1 METSINNMVYDV
13 TKLQANAFQ
22 SPLSSNQAS
31 QKINVQSQS
40 VMKEKLRVNINE
52 SPDEI
57 KFNMDGL
64 FPSNLLNDTDRSM
77 IKISKVTTRNPSEG
91 KLSDN

>member
-1 METSINNMVYDV
+1 
-13 TKLQANAFQ
+13 
-22 SPLSSNQAS
+22 
-31 QKINVQSQS
+31 
-40 VMKEKLRVNINE
+40 MKEKLRVNINE